1 MNREERE
8 KWFADN
14 QWYLD
19 AIREK
24 REIEM
29 QVFDGDS
36 WVRDIPSGFDL
47 HEEDEIYRAL
57 RCTYYAARPIPP
69 KQRRYLGPVDMM
81 RWFFEH
87 GWKVDNYGHWR
98 APLNSG
104 GVTSF
109 TPEMWQY
116 CGGKELPHT
125 GYIWHPDWI
134 EEVYE
139 LWRLK

>member
-8 KWFADN
+8 KWFRDN
-14 QWYLD
+14 QFFLD
-19 AIREK
+19 AIREG
-24 REIEM
+24 REVEM
-29 QVFDGDS
+29 QSYGV
-36 WVRDIPSGFDL
+36 WVRDIPTGFDL
-47 HEEDEIYRAL
+47 DDEFEIYRGT
-57 RCTYYAARPIPP
+57 RSNYDAARPIPP

-109 TPEMWQY
+109 APQMWQF
-116 CGGKELPHT
+116 CGRKELPHT

-134 EEVYE
+134 EEVDE
-139 LWRLK
+139 